1 MKKLAAYI
9 RISSNKGQTL
19 DSQKAEIQKWLDGN
33 ANGREVVWF
42 EDKATGNNTDR
53 PGFAK
58 LQKAVFNGEVD
69 TVLVYKLDRLSRKLQ
84 DGINVI
90 CGWVDSGIRIVAVSQ
105 QIDFNGTVGKMFASV
120 ILAVAEMEQETRKER
135 QAAGIAVAKKAGKY
149 TGRKAGTHKADVAR
163 AKELREAGHPVAEIA
178 NLLGVSRPTV
188 YAYLKI

>member
-9 RISSNKGQTL
+9 RVSTTGQTL
-19 DSQKAEIQKWLDGN
+19 ASQKAELESWIAGN
-33 ANGREVVWF
+33 CPERDVVWF

-69 TVLVYKLDRLSRKLQ
+69 TILVYKLDRLSRKLQ

-149 TGRKAGTHKADVAR
+149 KGRKAGTHKADTAR
-163 AKELREAGHPVAEIA
+163 AKELREAGHPVSEIA

-188 YAYLKI
+188 YAYLKN